1 MHMPYSLRAIV
12 WLHVLETTLDLLHSP
27 CIICILISVVLQLFL
42 VKMNHNAVLL
52 RTFQYIFTFLL
63 QSK

>member
-1 MHMPYSLRAIV
+1 MHMCCIIFE
-12 WLHVLETTLDLLHSP
+12 HVLETILDLYQRR
-27 CIICILISVVLQLFL
+27 CIISILISVVLQLFL

-52 RTFQYIFTFLL
+52 RTFQWIFTFLL